1 MLNEKQQW
9 GCSTLLLHKGPSYL
23 SSALI
28 ERMCCSG
35 PAAKKG
41 GCEHF
46 VWTLALDRRSL
57 RQVSV
62 FVDTGKQYT
71 IMNSPMKGR
80 LGNDT
85 MKALGVDDV
94 TAAEK
99 WLYDDQTHIE
109 DTEVIFLATHSD

>member
-1 MLNEKQQW
+1 MKVDGRIRKRKWVKVCGVLR
-9 GCSTLLLHKGPSYL
+9 YL

-28 ERMCCSG
+28 VQKNVLFRPG
-35 PAAKKG
+35 HQDKG
-41 GCEHF
+41 GCERTF
-46 VWTLALDRRSL
+46 VWTLGLDRVADHL
-57 RQVSV
+57 LTQANH
-62 FVDTGKQYT
+62 T